1 MARYWLRTLLG
12 VAIIAGSVA
21 AASLLIYDLV
31 RIGSCSSGSVYF
43 TVNPCPAGT
52 GWKILG
58 MIAAIFVLP
67 FAGMAVLGTRGGAE
81 GAGRGQSIAA
91 VGGLWFFLLFTCMG
105 AAALVAGD
113 GPAAPDEGSMRS
125 GARWVA
131 GTFLVMGAPA
141 LLAICVGMIR
151 GGRRRR

>member
-1 MARYWLRTLLG
+1 MGRYWLRTLLG
-12 VAIIAGSVA
+12 IAIIAGSVA

-43 TVNPCPAGT
+43 TTNPCPAGT
-52 GWKILG
+52 GWKVVG

-67 FAGMAVLGTRGGAE
+67 FAGMALLGTRGGPT
-81 GAGRGQSIAA
+81 GAGRGQNLAV

-113 GPAAPDEGSMRS
+113 GPAAPDDGGMRT

-141 LLAICVGMIR
+141 LLAICVGMVR
-151 GGRRRR
+151 HRRRR